1 MQLCCI
7 TKVVQ
12 LLQTKKIFVSINIF
26 AVSSGNL
33 FKYNS
38 SSDFP
43 VI

>member
-12 LLQTKKIFVSINIF
+12 LLQTKKIFVQNNS
-26 AVSSGNL
+26 L
-33 FKYNS
+33 FQIIIDSRQSNS